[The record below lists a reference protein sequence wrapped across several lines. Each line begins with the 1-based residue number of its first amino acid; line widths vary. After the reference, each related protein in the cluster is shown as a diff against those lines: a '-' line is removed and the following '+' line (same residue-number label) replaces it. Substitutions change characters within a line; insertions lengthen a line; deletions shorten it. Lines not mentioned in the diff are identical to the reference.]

1 VGERRRIHVSYL
13 NESHGG
19 ERRGGERRRIH
30 VPDAKRKTKGP
41 ALLLKEDE
49 ASFAL
54 DEASF
59 ALPAFFFPPKPKTL
73 YLTNPPIKNSTFEH
87 GVGARGVSKPNSAFG
102 GRKKKK
108 QGHCGI
114 FSHCFFAG

>member
-59 ALPAFFFPPKPKTL
+59 ALPAFFFLLNPKPYIL
-73 YLTNPPIKNSTFEH
+73 QIHP
-87 GVGARGVSKPNSAFG
+87 
-102 GRKKKK
+102 
-108 QGHCGI
+108 
-114 FSHCFFAG
+114 